1 MLKFK
6 MKLSYECWVQNLTI
20 QRLMLQAVKKTVYEI
35 NVLSIHA
42 MRKAKNIDEEDGIP
56 PYNQSMSES
65 SIDFSEEDA
74 KEEAKEVKRK
84 EKRQKQLEIAR
95 DLHQLAKSKDKEFV

>member
-20 QRLMLQAVKKTVYEI
+20 QRLMLQAVKKTVDEI
-35 NVLSIHA
+35 NVLSIHV

-65 SIDFSEEDA
+65 SIEFSQEDA
-74 KEEAKEVKRK
+74 KEEAKKVKR
-84 EKRQKQLEIAR
+84 
-95 DLHQLAKSKDKEFV
+95 